1 MKAFSIA
8 KYNLAVNYSQT
19 LSVTQI
25 LQGFDVCR
33 TLIFY
38 ELLIYMRKGRIGPA
52 SSARSWCSK

>member
-8 KYNLAVNYSQT
+8 KYKLAVNYSQT

-33 TLIFY
+33 TLDF
-38 ELLIYMRKGRIGPA
+38 L
-52 SSARSWCSK
+52 